1 MPPQL
6 PNVERD
12 SDFAARW
19 PLVGRLSRMDRAEIA
34 WRSRALLRRTR
45 DRIAWSV
52 GPPRW
57 DRRQLPVILSDLAPR
72 EARVSGRRAG
82 QSDAQWMKAHRA
94 LADHF
99 TTRAPRFLIAPGFRS
114 QIRDRIARAFPSAPQ
129 DAAARGDRVVAGFY
143 DLLGFTALRFDSSSP
158 SQGRPAKDAAVA
170 TPPPARGSRHERK
183 TIDWHLDPVSGR
195 RAPIASWGSVP
206 YLDPRCGDP
215 KITWELNRHQHW
227 LTLGRALWLTDD
239 RRYRD
244 RFLRELETWM
254 AANPPLTGI
263 NWVSMLELGLR
274 SLSWIWSLNFF
285 AEGSESDEQPWTVDL
300 LIGIDRQLSHVERHL
315 SYYFSPNTHLL
326 GEALALY
333 VAGRTL
339 PELSASPRWE
349 DRGRRILV
357 AEITRQ
363 INADG
368 GACERSTHYHRYT
381 ADFYLCALAIAR
393 ITRDPIAAVFQGA
406 VLRLATALRHLCDEG
421 ARFPHFGDDDG
432 GMLFPL
438 AGRAADDLHD
448 SLAIAAELTGADEL
462 AVGQEPEETYWLLSH
477 PVFAQLVTFGHA
489 RNDVHEPSPGAATAP
504 ESRPK
509 SYRRGPSS
517 IGLVDTGYY
526 VSRSAAGEHLV
537 IDGGPHGFRNGGHAH
552 ADALSMTLSVR
563 GRHLLIDPG
572 TACYTADPALRDRFR
587 STAAHNTVV
596 INGQSQSLPAG
607 PFHWKRVA
615 DARVHRWRTA
625 AGFDYLDASHNGY
638 APLEHRRRVLALHG
652 DMLIAADF
660 VGGAK
665 PESFV
670 AHWHVGPEWKAD
682 MHPAHA
688 VTSFRAVTLR
698 TPGETVRLLAPTGT
712 LAAYFG
718 DAGTGLGWHSPRYGR
733 VEPTTTIAVQWDPSA
748 APWLV
753 SVFDLNALDPIAQV
767 DLVPV
772 WAEASALAHGAAVR
786 ILREKWVDYVM
797 FAEPA
802 QAQLAGA
809 WRTAQFETDARML
822 LCRVA
827 KSGEITRLAIVDGS
841 FVRARSPRALS
852 ITLGRVES
860 ALDIDAFV
868 LRNCTPCAASP
879 AS

>member
-1 MPPQL
+1 
-6 PNVERD
+6 
-12 SDFAARW
+12 
-19 PLVGRLSRMDRAEIA
+19 MDRAEIT
-34 WRSRALLRRTR
+34 WRSRALLCRTR

-52 GPPRW
+52 RPPRW
-57 DRRQLPVILSDLAPR
+57 DRRQFPVILSDVAPR
-72 EARVSGRRAG
+72 EARLIGRRAG
-82 QSDAQWMKAHRA
+82 QSDAHWMKAHRA

-99 TTRAPRFLIAPGFRS
+99 STRAPRFLIAPGFRP
-114 QIRDRIARAFPSAPQ
+114 QIRDAVARAFPSAPQ
-129 DAAARGDRVVAGFY
+129 EAAARGDRVVAGFY
-143 DLLGFTALRFDSSSP
+143 DLLGFTALRFDQALP
-158 SQGRPAKDAAVA
+158 AQGGPAGGAGLA
-170 TPPPARGSRHERK
+170 TPPAVPGGRLGHR
-183 TIDWHLDPVSGR
+183 TMDWHQDPVSRR
-195 RAPIASWGSVP
+195 RAPIASWASVP
-206 YLDPRCGDP
+206 YLDSRNGDP
-215 KITWELNRHQHW
+215 KIIWELNRHQHW

-244 RFLRELETWM
+244 RFLREFASWM
-254 AANPPLTGI
+254 AANPPLGGI
-263 NWVSMLELGLR
+263 NWASMLELAFR

-285 AEGSESDEQPWTVDL
+285 AAGSDVDEQPWTVDL
-300 LIGIDRQLSHVERHL
+300 LLGIDRQLSHVERHL

-339 PELSASPRWE
+339 PELSASSRWE
-349 DRGRRILV
+349 DTGRRILV
-357 AEITRQ
+357 TEITRQ

-393 ITRDPIAAVFQGA
+393 ITRDPIAAVFQRA
-406 VLRLATALRHLCDEG
+406 ALRLATALRHLSDEG

-432 GMLFPL
+432 GMLFPIT
-438 AGRAADDLHD
+438 GRAADDVHD
-448 SLAIAAELTGADEL
+448 SLAIAAALTGADQL
-462 AVGQEPEETYWLLSH
+462 AVGLEPEEAYWLLSH
-477 PVFAQLVTFGHA
+477 PVFAQLVTFGHS
-489 RNDVHEPSPGAATAP
+489 RNDVHRVPAVGAQAP
-504 ESRPK
+504 ESPHR
-509 SYRRGPSS
+509 SDRRRPSS
-517 IGLVDTGYY
+517 IGLVETGYY

-537 IDGGPHGFRNGGHAH
+537 VDGGPHGFRNGGHAH

-563 GRHLLIDPG
+563 GRRLLIDPG
-572 TACYTADPALRDRFR
+572 TACYTADPAERDRFR

-596 INGQSQSLPAG
+596 VNGQSQSLPAG

-625 AGFDYLDASHNGY
+625 VGFDYLDASHNGY

-670 AHWHVGPEWKAD
+670 AHWHIGPEWKAEIHPS
-682 MHPAHA
+682 HPAMP
-688 VTSFRAVTLR
+688 FRGVTLR
-698 TPGETVRLLAPTGT
+698 APGESVRLLVPGGT
-712 LAAYFG
+712 LSAYFG

-733 VEPTTTIAVQWDPSA
+733 VEPTTTIAVQWDQSA

-753 SVFDLNALDPIAQV
+753 SVFDLNAADPILQV
-767 DLVPV
+767 DLLPV
-772 WAEASALAHGAAVR
+772 WAEASALAHGAAVK
-786 ILREKWVDYVM
+786 ILRGGWVDYVM

-802 QAQLAGA
+802 RAELSGA

-827 KSGEITRLAIVDGS
+827 KSGDITRLAIVDGS

-868 LRNCTPCAASP
+868 IRNCTPCAASP